1 MLNTSGLLF
10 TLNCDGTAE
19 IGYEDYDVEFFGGA
33 NYEVMYFLDKDNF
46 ELLLDS
52 LGITMK
58 DNIINHLKDVFGK
71 NFDSNKFEDFC
82 NEKNITFER
91 NVHIG

>member
-1 MLNTSGLLF
+1 
-10 TLNCDGTAE
+10 
-19 IGYEDYDVEFFGGA
+19 
-33 NYEVMYFLDKDNF
+33 MYFLDKDNF

-82 NEKNITFER
+82 NEKKYNIR
-91 NVHIG
+91 KY